1 MNANKTREVPAAIT
15 QLRAELESLSRGGEA
30 KRRTIPEALKRRVV
44 DAFIGSEMKLGSV
57 ASALSINDSVLNRWR
72 RQFGRKKIS
81 TKHRQAKK
89 MTGGFKKLAVVS
101 ESEAQTGRFTIEGP
115 NGLKITGLGVDD
127 VARLWKTLC

>member
-1 MNANKTREVPAAIT
+1 MNTNKHREVPAAIT
-15 QLRAELESLSRGGEA
+15 QLRAELESLSKGGEA

-44 DAFIGSEMKLGSV
+44 DAFIGSGLKPGAV

-72 RQFGRKKIS
+72 KQFGGQRKPAKHNQ
-81 TKHRQAKK
+81 TKRLA
-89 MTGGFKKLAVVS
+89 GGFKKVAVVTAP
-101 ESEAQTGRFTIEGP
+101 EMQTGRFTIEGP